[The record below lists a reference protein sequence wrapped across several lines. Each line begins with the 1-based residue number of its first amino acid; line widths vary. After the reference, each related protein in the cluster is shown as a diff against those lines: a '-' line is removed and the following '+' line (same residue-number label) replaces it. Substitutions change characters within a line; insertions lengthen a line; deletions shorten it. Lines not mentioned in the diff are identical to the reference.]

1 MGDFGG
7 NVYASNA
14 AVDLR
19 FYWSFFFFMIFQI
32 LIYGLFIS
40 KIKDQKFAVG
50 FFFFEVYVGLKK
62 KGQVQVRVCKFVL

>member
-7 NVYASNA
+7 SVYASNVEA
-14 AVDLR
+14 DLR
-19 FYWSFFFFMIFQI
+19 LYWSLFFMIFQI

-50 FFFFEVYVGLKK
+50 FLFSKFTLGLKK
-62 KGQVQVRVCKFVL
+62 KARFK